1 MSHVKLKGVVVGL
14 PPLFDLID
22 AKFHVAGKPV
32 IFAWD
37 CIIYNPSGRPV
48 SNELGC
54 HELVHCRQQNGE
66 PEAWWRR
73 YIEDPKFR
81 LEQEIPAHRVEYG
94 EFCLH
99 NPAGKLRNNRRAYL
113 DDAAKRLSSALYG
126 SLVTYARARALIKAA

>member
-1 MSHVKLKGVVVGL
+1 MSHVALKGIVVGV

-22 AKFHVAGKPV
+22 AAFHVKGKPV
-32 IFAWD
+32 IFAWGG
-37 CIIYNPSGRPV
+37 IIYNPSGNPV

-54 HELVHCRQQNGE
+54 HELVHCRQQAGN

-81 LEQEIPAHRVEYG
+81 LDQEIPAHQVEYG

-99 NPAGKLRNNRRAYL
+99 NPIGHVRNKRRAYL
-113 DDAAKRLSSALYG
+113 NDAAKRLSSPLYG
-126 SLVTYARARALIKAA
+126 SLVTYERARALIKAA